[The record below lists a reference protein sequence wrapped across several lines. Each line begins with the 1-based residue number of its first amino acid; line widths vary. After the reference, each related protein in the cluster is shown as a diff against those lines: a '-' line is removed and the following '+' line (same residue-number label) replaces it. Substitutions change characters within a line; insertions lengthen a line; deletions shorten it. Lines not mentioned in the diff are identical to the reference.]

1 MKRQILLEEYDFH
14 NGTLNVLFLDKDN
27 NYREDKIDENNF
39 EEFISES
46 GRLES
51 FEDKWDGYTESHYTK
66 DYIMNYSHWLDEY
79 CEKDDILTFL
89 YYYYQENKL
98 PKIMEE

>member
-1 MKRQILLEEYDFH
+1 
-14 NGTLNVLFLDKDN
+14 
-27 NYREDKIDENNF
+27 
-39 EEFISES
+39 
-46 GRLES
+46 
-51 FEDKWDGYTESHYTK
+51 
-66 DYIMNYSHWLDEY
+66 MNYSHWLDEY